1 MFKGLSKKLE
11 MLQRLSAPDE
21 PAHSFDQKREST
33 RLKKLRAI
41 AACLKRSKNVQ
52 NRKLKTWLTAEEY
65 SEFEQQWRS
74 QQDIRQDLAE
84 KPVSLGTYEMLLKK
98 AIFFSNRSLARRSR
112 MNAATT
118 KQLNT
123 LSERYC
129 ERAIESLQEIYEHD
143 PSIQG
148 WFDRPLVFGGGS
160 AITANVES
168 LPRLVTSR
176 SHERMSDHH
185 ALMSKRDVKLDVVL
199 RAIERVEDRVKKAK
213 ADR

>member
-1 MFKGLSKKLE
+1 MNIKHGPKIPG
-11 MLQRLSAPDE
+11 Q
-21 PAHSFDQKREST
+21 
-33 RLKKLRAI
+33 
-41 AACLKRSKNVQ
+41 V
-52 NRKLKTWLTAEEY
+52 
-65 SEFEQQWRS
+65 
-74 QQDIRQDLAE
+74 
-84 KPVSLGTYEMLLKK
+84 
-98 AIFFSNRSLARRSR
+98 NRSLACRSR
-112 MNAATT
+112 KNAATI
-118 KQLNT
+118 KQLNN

-129 ERAIESLQEIYEHD
+129 ERAIESLQELYEHD
-143 PSIQG
+143 PSIQE

-176 SHERMSDHH
+176 SYERMSDHH

>member
-1 MFKGLSKKLE
+1 LKALSEKLAAI
-11 MLQRLSAPDE
+11 QRLSAAEALE
-21 PAHSFDQKREST
+21 PVLDLKREST

-41 AACLKRSKNVQ
+41 AANLKRSKNVQ

-74 QQDIRQDLAE
+74 QRDIRGDLAE
-84 KPVSLGTYEMLLKK
+84 KPDSLRKYELLLKK
-98 AIFFSNRSLARRSR
+98 ATFFSNRALAVRSR
-112 MNAATT
+112 KNAATT
-118 KQLNT
+118 NQLNT

-143 PSIQG
+143 PSVQE
-148 WFDRPLVFGGGS
+148 WLDRPLVFGGGS